1 MVKEEIQ
8 AIVEAVVRDLGL
20 DAGTPVLIEAP
31 RDRKHGDFS
40 TNIALLLAKRAGRA
54 PQELAREIAARLSA
68 HAGLHA
74 TVSLA
79 GPGFINFKL
88 EEGSAGRALAGL
100 LRRGLQPGQESDF
113 TVRDMQEV
121 AETMTQATGTL
132 TALLGA
138 IAAVSLLVGG
148 IGIMNVMLATVTE
161 RTREV
166 GIRRALGA
174 KRRHIMSQFLV
185 ETVALSVGGGLVGV
199 LAGLASPPIIEAI
212 LHKRA
217 IITPTSTAVAFAIS
231 VLIGVLA
238 GLYPAWRAANMDPV
252 EALRHE

>member
-1 MVKEEIQ
+1 MQVKI
-8 AIVEAVVRDLGL
+8 
-20 DAGTPVLIEAP
+20 
-31 RDRKHGDFS
+31 
-40 TNIALLLAKRAGRA
+40 RAGSREMEEVEFHEIVIA
-54 PQELAREIAARLSA
+54 VARQDDVVFVADAVREMLARNHKNADYEVKVPLELMQHAEAEARLWSF
-68 HAGLHA
+68 
-74 TVSLA
+74 VLA
-79 GPGFINFKL
+79 
-88 EEGSAGRALAGL
+88 
-100 LRRGLQPGQESDF
+100 
-113 TVRDMQEV
+113 
-121 AETMTQATGTL
+121 
-132 TALLGA
+132 A
-138 IAAVSLLVGG
+138 IAVISLLVGG

-199 LAGLASPPIIEAI
+199 LAGLVSPPIIEAI